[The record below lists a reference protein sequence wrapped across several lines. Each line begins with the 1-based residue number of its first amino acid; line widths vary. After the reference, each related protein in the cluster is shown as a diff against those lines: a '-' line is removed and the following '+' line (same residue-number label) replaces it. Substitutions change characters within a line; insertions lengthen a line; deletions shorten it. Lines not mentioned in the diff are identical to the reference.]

1 MNAYVLVGSTG
12 WHRKKLEQSYR
23 YTVNDFWKCVD
34 TIGTVPVPWA
44 GHFPRIF
51 QVKYTEAILS

>member
-34 TIGTVPVPWA
+34 TGTVPVPWA